1 MLTKDK
7 RLVNMTTVIPKTT
20 GVAQLNGFPP
30 VRGGKMP
37 SEKKIQIVEQLKEK
51 LAKAKGVVLTDYQG
65 LSVPEVEILRRNLQE
80 AGANY
85 QVVKNT
91 LLNLALKNSGSRFT
105 IDDLRFTGPT
115 AVVLSNEDEIK
126 PLKALYDFAK
136 EHEALEVKGGFF
148 EGAFLAAEKLKE
160 IASLP
165 SREVLLAKVVGMMQS
180 PISRLVNVGKGN
192 QIGLVRVLQARAG
205 DLNG

>member
-1 MLTKDK
+1 
-7 RLVNMTTVIPKTT
+7 
-20 GVAQLNGFPP
+20 
-30 VRGGKMP
+30 MP
-37 SEKKIQIVEQLKEK
+37 NEKKIQIVKDLKER
-51 LAKAKGVVLTDYQG
+51 LSKAQGVVLTDYQG
-65 LSVPEVEILRRNLQE
+65 LSVPEAEVLRRNLQE
-80 AGANY
+80 AGASY

-91 LLNLALKNSGSRFT
+91 LLNLAIKDSDFRPLTPDFR
-105 IDDLRFTGPT
+105 LVGPT
-115 AVVLSNEDEIK
+115 AVVLSHEDEIK

-136 EHEALEVKGGFF
+136 EHEALEIKGGFF

-165 SREVLLAKVVGMMQS
+165 NREELLARLFGMMQS
-180 PISRLVNVGKGN
+180 PLSRLVSVGKGN

>member
-1 MLTKDK
+1 
-7 RLVNMTTVIPKTT
+7 
-20 GVAQLNGFPP
+20 
-30 VRGGKMP
+30 MP
-37 SEKKIQIVEQLKEK
+37 NEKKIQIVKDLKER
-51 LAKAKGVVLTDYQG
+51 LSKAQGVVLTDYQG
-65 LSVPEVEILRRNLQE
+65 LSVPEVETLRVSLQK
-80 AGANY
+80 AGASY

-91 LLNLALKNSGSRFT
+91 LLNLALKDPDSRFT
-105 IDDLRFTGPT
+105 RPTSPASELAGGRAINDSRFTGPT
-115 AVVLSNEDEIK
+115 AVVLSNDDEIK

-160 IASLP
+160 IAMLP
-165 SREVLLAKVVGMMQS
+165 SREVLLAKVVGMLQS
-180 PISRLVNVGKGN
+180 PIRRLVNVGKGN